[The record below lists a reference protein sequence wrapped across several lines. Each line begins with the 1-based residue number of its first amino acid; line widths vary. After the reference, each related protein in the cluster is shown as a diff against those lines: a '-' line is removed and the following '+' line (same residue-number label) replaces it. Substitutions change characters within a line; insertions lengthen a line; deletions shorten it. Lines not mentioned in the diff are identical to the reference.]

1 MGHASPQDPEGWR
14 GTTLH
19 VGDYVEFACYDTS
32 HCRQGAV
39 PARLDCLNE
48 KTRDGKWAEVSFIA
62 ASDEHLRWWLN
73 TRDGAEDAW
82 RSTSVPVPSAR
93 AAGPDEAVLAHSQV
107 LRGDRGRDGIPA
119 KKYVEE
125 ELQRLS
131 NLPKGEGR
139 RQRHPILRSEEDPA
153 LQAWQS

>member
-19 VGDYVEFACYDTS
+19 VGDYVEFACSDTS

-39 PARLDCLNE
+39 LARLGRLNE

-82 RSTSVPVPSAR
+82 QFEVHFCPGPQRSCRRTRRGRAR
-93 AAGPDEAVLAHSQV
+93 A
-107 LRGDRGRDGIPA
+107 
-119 KKYVEE
+119 
-125 ELQRLS
+125 
-131 NLPKGEGR
+131 
-139 RQRHPILRSEEDPA
+139 
-153 LQAWQS
+153 